1 MGSLSPSTARR
12 ESCDSKQSP
21 SAQLFVPQRL
31 DHLKPNGAAGGKNGG
46 ADRDCHGP
54 DETAQDMPYSVRC
67 PAATARANIAGDSP
81 GHCHLSDQ
89 AVGLK
94 PRQANT
100 GAVKLI
106 QRFASAANLTLHL
119 HCLVL
124 DGVYLN
130 CDGAAIF
137 HEAAPRSTDEL
148 EAVLL
153 KIITRTMHAGGLART
168 ANCLTYI
175 FLICK

>member
-46 ADRDCHGP
+46 ADCDCHGR

-67 PAATARANIAGDSP
+67 PAATARAKIAGDSP

-89 AVGLK
+89 AVGAETS
-94 PRQANT
+94 PSQHGCGHAPSS
-100 GAVKLI
+100 
-106 QRFASAANLTLHL
+106 ASAQPP
-119 HCLVL
+119 
-124 DGVYLN
+124 
-130 CDGAAIF
+130 I
-137 HEAAPRSTDEL
+137 
-148 EAVLL
+148 
-153 KIITRTMHAGGLART
+153 
-168 ANCLTYI
+168 
-175 FLICK
+175 